1 MIDATWYSNPLIT
14 ATAGLFIGAFFAV
27 VILRSRISR
36 ILNTQLKESK
46 DKFIGL
52 ASHYLLTPITIIQTA
67 ITRLQESD
75 ATLTLEQ
82 RQKMYDAISM
92 GQQRLWIIAEQL
104 VLINEIDQNNLKPR
118 MDAADFAEIV
128 GSAVSSMDIFARNKQ
143 VSLMFEDTIHEPVQ
157 GRMDARRIKQA
168 VIAVLDNAI
177 KFSMEGTQVRVQM
190 SIENDQF
197 VLRVKDQGIGMPEE
211 VLQHTGERFYRG
223 SSLYEFDYEG
233 LGLGLHIAQA
243 IVRLHQG
250 SIQFTS
256 EPKLGTIAT
265 LQFPRT

>member
-1 MIDATWYSNPLIT
+1 MIEGTWYTNPLLT
-14 ATAGLFIGAFFAV
+14 AVAGALVGAFLTI
-27 VILRSRISR
+27 VILRGQISR
-36 ILNTQLKESK
+36 LLNARLKESK

-67 ITRLQESD
+67 LTRLQESD

-82 RQKMYDAISM
+82 RHKMYDAIGM

-118 MDAADFAEIV
+118 MDVADFAEIV
-128 GSAVSSMDIFARNKQ
+128 GSAVSAMDIFARNKQ
-143 VSLMFEDTIHEPVQ
+143 VALMFENTIHEPVE

-168 VIAVLDNAI
+168 VIAILDNAI
-177 KFSMEGTQVRVQM
+177 KFSMESTQIRVQI
-190 SIENDQF
+190 SIEEDQF

-223 SSLYEFDYEG
+223 SSIYEFDYEG

-243 IVRLHQG
+243 IMRLHQG
-250 SIQFTS
+250 SIQFAS

>member
-1 MIDATWYSNPLIT
+1 MIEGTWYAQPIAI
-14 ATAGLFIGAFFAV
+14 ATVSAIVGAILAV
-27 VILRSRISR
+27 LVLQA
-36 ILNTQLKESK
+36 QLKRYFDDRLKNSK

-67 ITRLQESD
+67 LSRLQESD
-75 ATLTLEQ
+75 SSLTMEQ
-82 RQKMYDAISM
+82 RHRLYDAIGM

-118 MDAADFAEIV
+118 LDVADFADVV
-128 GSAVSSMDIFARNKQ
+128 GAAVSSMDIFARNKQ
-143 VSLMFEDTIHEPVQ
+143 VALMFENQVHEPVQ

-168 VIAVLDNAI
+168 VIAILDNAI
-177 KFSMEGTQVRVQM
+177 KFSMEGTQVRAQI
-190 SIENDQF
+190 SIEEDQF

-223 SSLYEFDYEG
+223 SSIYEFDYEG

-243 IVRLHQG
+243 IVTLHGG
-250 SIQFTS
+250 SVRFNS